1 MVEWLLH
8 TIENESEPLEDLHRR
23 AITEAHARGLNY
35 EEMAVEFNERKL
47 RRGNNYRQPWT
58 ASYINHRWRALK
70 RLKRNRE
77 QKATAG
83 AELPNPVILKK
94 SA

>member
-8 TIENESEPLEDLHRR
+8 TVEDDSEPLEDLHRR
-23 AITEAHARGLNY
+23 AITEARARGLDY
-35 EEMAVEFNERKL
+35 RQIAVDFNERKL

-58 ASYINHRWRALK
+58 ASYISCRWRALK
-70 RLKRNRE
+70 RLQQKRK
-77 QKATAG
+77 QKKIPAIT
-83 AELPNPVILKK
+83 EPETLQR